1 MGIFSKVFKGIK
13 KVAKKIGKGIK
24 KIGKK
29 LLGAIGKIG
38 PIGQLALMFIGIPP
52 VISNFFGSIGGAITG
67 VLGKAGTVVSNFA
80 TKIAPRLTEG
90 LGKAFNAIKT
100 AGQGAYNTIT
110 QAIGNG
116 VDRVMNFTKGK
127 GFNLSG
133 DRTSIFGGVSA
144 KDIPVPGTVTPETA
158 AKFGPDIPD
167 VSDIKGDVFSSTID
181 ASPAS
186 LTPPSNT
193 PSLLGRDT
201 IATDRVL
208 APVQDVNDILNTELF
223 PTKETLTFGTEEAT
237 KKTLGE
243 KTKDYFSSQ
252 LDDFTET
259 LKNPGQAL
267 GKAIKQ
273 GGLQAVSGMTTRGLM
288 GDAPT
293 QKVQHINMGQ
303 FMSQTTQQPLDAAT
317 WNNINTS
324 YQKAGSSFGAAGDA
338 MTPYFTELAN
348 FDNDINYQRQMA
360 MLNPTFNPIR

>member
-1 MGIFSKVFKGIK
+1 MGFFSKVFKGIK

-52 VISNFFGSIGGAITG
+52 VISNFFGGIGGAITG
-67 VLGKAGTVVSNFA
+67 ALGQAGTVVSNFA
-80 TKIAPRLTEG
+80 TKIAPNLTKG

-100 AGQGAYNTIT
+100 AGQGAYNTVT

-127 GFNLSG
+127 GFTLSG

-167 VSDIKGDVFSSTID
+167 ISDIKGDVFSSTID

-186 LTPPSNT
+186 LTPSFNT
-193 PSLLGRDT
+193 PSLLGPDT
-201 IATDRVL
+201 IATNKML
-208 APVQDVNDILNTELF
+208 SPVPDVSDIAGA
-223 PTKETLTFGTEEAT
+223 TLDLGDKVADQ
-237 KKTLGE
+237 TLGE
-243 KTKDYFSSQ
+243 YFKELPGKVISGVT
-252 LDDFTET
+252 DT
-259 LKNPGQAL
+259 LSDPDKLVGDAISGGIKSGIGSGIS
-267 GKAIKQ
+267 GKITQ
-273 GGLQAVSGMTTRGLM
+273 GIM
-288 GDAPT
+288 GDPPT
-293 QKVQHINMGQ
+293 QAYLNLGQ
-303 FMSQTTQQPLDAAT
+303 FITPTTQQRLDAAT
-317 WNNINTS
+317 WNNINTT

>member
-1 MGIFSKVFKGIK
+1 
-13 KVAKKIGKGIK
+13 
-24 KIGKK
+24 
-29 LLGAIGKIG
+29 
-38 PIGQLALMFIGIPP
+38 MFIGIPP
-52 VISNFFGSIGGAITG
+52 VISKFFSGLPGAIGGW
-67 VLGKAGTVVSNFA
+67 VS
-80 TKIAPRLTEG
+80 KVAPNMA
-90 LGKAFNAIKT
+90 KAFNAIKT

-127 GFNLSG
+127 GFSLSG

-252 LDDFTET
+252 LEDFTET

-267 GKAIKQ
+267 GEAVKQ
-273 GGLQAVSGMTTRGLM
+273 GGLQAASGLTTRKLM
-288 GDAPT
+288 GDSPT
-293 QKVQHINMGQ
+293 HKVQHINMGQ